1 MRGWGFYTQNTCNS
15 LVKNKFFLILPIGSI
30 LIMSENKSSSRHLT
44 RKCKVL
50 IQILADV
57 FAFILSYAVSIVVS
71 RFNAGDYAASSAAV
85 CVVTLIVLYLL
96 RYYSAKIELS
106 SIELSQRCL
115 KGVAAVYIASAVI
128 SLVARQ
134 NDFVVFSF
142 LYLTYF
148 FIFSLGARFIFKV
161 MLQNRRVGKA
171 LKKGYPKAV
180 VYGAGDI
187 GTMLAR
193 QYFNGKHRLL

>member
-1 MRGWGFYTQNTCNS
+1 MPETMQYIPPQ
-15 LVKNKFFLILPIGSI
+15 
-30 LIMSENKSSSRHLT
+30 H
-44 RKCKVL
+44 
-50 IQILADV
+50 
-57 FAFILSYAVSIVVS
+57 
-71 RFNAGDYAASSAAV
+71 
-85 CVVTLIVLYLL
+85 VVTLIVLYLL

-171 LKKGYPKAV
+171 LK
-180 VYGAGDI
+180 
-187 GTMLAR
+187 L
-193 QYFNGKHRLL
+193 

>member
-1 MRGWGFYTQNTCNS
+1 MPCLKTCGVGVSILKIRAVS
-15 LVKNKFFLILPIGSI
+15 LLKQIFPEITDWKL

-71 RFNAGDYAASSAAV
+71 RFNAGDYALSSAAV
-85 CVVTLIVLYLL
+85 CVITLDVLYLL
-96 RYYSAKIELS
+96 RYYSAKIEMS

-128 SLVARQ
+128 SLAAGQ
-134 NDFVVFSF
+134 SDFAVFNF

-161 MLQNRRVGKA
+161 MLQKSFEERIPESCCIRSRRHRYDACTSVFQ
-171 LKKGYPKAV
+171 
-180 VYGAGDI
+180 
-187 GTMLAR
+187 R
-193 QYFNGKHRLL
+193 QA